1 MKKTVLI
8 LGAGTGGTTTAK
20 ELNKLVG
27 NEDGIETLEII
38 VFEKE
43 EKIIFPPY
51 LLWLMIGKKN
61 PEKALRST
69 KDLELIGIKV
79 VIGEIE
85 NIDPE
90 NIVVTSN
97 GKEYK
102 GDFMVIAMGS
112 EHLVEDNLK
121 RIGHNFYSLE
131 GATNFYTQLKSFKGG
146 NIAVVVPSLPY
157 SSPAAPYEA
166 VFHIEKFI
174 RDNGLRTKTTISL
187 FTPEK
192 NPNTSA
198 PKTSEAMIEMMKA
211 KEISYFQEHELLGA
225 DKTHLTF
232 KNGAIYPFDILAFT
246 PQQNCPKLIANSELK
261 GNTGWIDV
269 DFNTLETNFKNVFA
283 IGDITA
289 IKINKENFLPKAGV
303 FAQNQGLVVANII
316 ANRLEGQEAS
326 KKFMGEG
333 EYFIETGD
341 DTAWYTRGN
350 FYSDSENSLNTSK
363 PKYFWHLSHE
373 WTEKY
378 KTYKYF

>member
-61 PEKALRST
+61 PDKALRST

-112 EHLVEDNLK
+112 EHSVEDNLK
-121 RIGHNFYSLE
+121 KIGHNFYSLE
-131 GATNFYTQLKSFKGG
+131 GTTNFYTQLKSFKGG

-192 NPNTSA
+192 NPNTTA

-211 KEISYFQEHELLGA
+211 KEISYFQEHELLEA
-225 DKTHLTF
+225 DNTHLTF
-232 KNGAIYPFDILAFT
+232 KNGTVYPFDILAFT
-246 PQQNCPKLIANSELK
+246 PQQNCPKVIANSELK
-261 GNTGWIDV
+261 GKTGWIDV

-289 IKINKENFLPKAGV
+289 IQINKENFLPKAGV

>member
-174 RDNGLRTKTTISL
+174 RDNGLGTKTTISL

-211 KEISYFQEHELLGA
+211 KEISFFQEHELLGA

-232 KNGAIYPFDILAFT
+232 KNGTVYPFDILAFT
-246 PQQNCPKLIANSELK
+246 PQQNCPKVIANSELK
-261 GNTGWIDV
+261 GKTGWIDV

-289 IKINKENFLPKAGV
+289 IQINNENFLPKAGV

-326 KKFMGEG
+326 KKFIGEG

-378 KTYKYF
+378 KTYKYL

>member
-85 NIDPE
+85 NIDPK

-112 EHLVEDNLK
+112 EHSVDDNLK
-121 RIGHNFYSLE
+121 RVGHNFYSLE

-192 NPNTSA
+192 NPNTTA
-198 PKTSEAMIEMMKA
+198 PKTSDAMIEMMKA
-211 KEISYFQEHELLGA
+211 KEISYFQEHELLEV
-225 DKTHLTF
+225 DNTHLTF
-232 KNGAIYPFDILAFT
+232 KNGTIYPFDILAFT
-246 PQQNCPKLIANSELK
+246 PQQNCPKVIENSVLK
-261 GNTGWIDV
+261 GKTGWIDV

-289 IKINKENFLPKAGV
+289 IKTNKENFLPKAGV
-303 FAQNQGLVVANII
+303 FAQNQGLVVANIL
-316 ANRLEGQEAS
+316 ANRIEGKESS